1 MHPVTFVV
9 LRVCATSTFVQW
21 NPGNKAMGI
30 MTVFLSIQI
39 LLCKVCLALMLLMSA
54 YSFHLHSVASSIN
67 VHWCT
72 GSTKQVMV
80 LMRTQGCGLCTMIAT
95 LLGHL
100 LLTFST
106 SILWFMLHIYIIG
119 VYGDNFLLKDLSPDQ
134 SLNIFWSYYVNK
146 YIDHH
151 GYEITF

>member
-9 LRVCATSTFVQW
+9 LRACATSTFVQW
-21 NPGNKAMGI
+21 NPGDKAMGV

-39 LLCKVCLALMLLMSA
+39 LLHKVCLAFTLLMST
-54 YSFHLHSVASSIN
+54 YSFCLRSVANSIH

-72 GSTKQVMV
+72 GSTEQVMV
-80 LMRTQGCGLCTMIAT
+80 LTRTQGCGLCAMITT

-106 SILWFMLHIYIIG
+106 SILWFAPHNSLVSMGINFCQRTFHRTNHPTYSSHTMSISILIIM
-119 VYGDNFLLKDLSPDQ
+119 VVK
-134 SLNIFWSYYVNK
+134 SLF
-146 YIDHH
+146 D
-151 GYEITF
+151 